1 MAARR
6 TTKKTDASA
15 DIAPDAPASDAPA
28 SERTTTSDPS
38 ARTSSGASREDIQLL
53 LARSLFRADKWDPA
67 RDANAPFE
75 WDPQRVQNPSWSHLA
90 YVQIYSCPSIRSNSL
105 QIE

>member
-75 WDPQRVQNPSWSHLA
+75 WDPQRADYLA
-90 YVQIYSCPSIRSNSL
+90 RAARLIRLLDKDGLEVS
-105 QIE
+105 QR